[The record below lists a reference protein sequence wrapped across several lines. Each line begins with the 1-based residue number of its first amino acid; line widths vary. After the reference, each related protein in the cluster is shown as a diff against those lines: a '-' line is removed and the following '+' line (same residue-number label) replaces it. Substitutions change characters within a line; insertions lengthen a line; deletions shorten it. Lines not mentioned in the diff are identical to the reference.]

1 LNSDE
6 LIRAVGPFGGG
17 MGLGEVCGAL
27 SGALATLGLRLGR
40 AREEERESRLMW
52 GLVREVAD
60 RFRQIGGGTIYC
72 RDLVGVDWANPEEA
86 RAYYRSDKVLTCL
99 RVVGE
104 TARMLAEILDRIDRE
119 TKSVL

>member
-1 LNSDE
+1 
-6 LIRAVGPFGGG
+6 

-27 SGALATLGLRLGR
+27 SGALATVGLKLGR

-52 GLVREVAD
+52 GLVREVAE
-60 RFRQIGGGTIYC
+60 RFRQIGGGSIYC

-86 RAYYRSDKVLTCL
+86 RAYYRSDKVLSCL

-104 TARMLAEILDRIDRE
+104 TARMLAEVLDRIDE
-119 TKSVL
+119 EKGFALP

>member
-1 LNSDE
+1 
-6 LIRAVGPFGGG
+6 
-17 MGLGEVCGAL
+17 LGEVCGAL

-52 GLVREVAD
+52 GLVREVVH

-72 RDLVGVDWANPEEA
+72 RDLVGVDWTNPEEA

-104 TARMLAEILDRIDRE
+104 TARMLAVILDRIDRE